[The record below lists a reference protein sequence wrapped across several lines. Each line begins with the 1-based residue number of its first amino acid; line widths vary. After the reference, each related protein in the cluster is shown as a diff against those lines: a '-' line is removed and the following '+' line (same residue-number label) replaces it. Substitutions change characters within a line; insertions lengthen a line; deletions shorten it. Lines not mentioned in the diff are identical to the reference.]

1 MGEIVSPHD
10 QAAFEARGVSKRF
23 GHIEAVVDV
32 SVAFHRGQITAVV
45 GDNGAGKSTLVKMLT
60 GALRP
65 DDGEILLNG
74 ETVVFHDPLDARQ
87 KGVEVVYQ
95 ELALAPN
102 LDVTANVFLGRELR
116 RGGLFGFNRLAKKQM
131 VESAR
136 RELSGLSIN
145 LPGLTGDELG
155 SMSGGQRQCVAVAR
169 AAYWAS
175 SVVLMDEPTSALGL
189 RESRAVLDLVKRI
202 RDSGLAVG
210 IISHALPHVAELAD
224 HLVVLRHGRKV
235 SDLRHEDFSVPQIM
249 QLILEG
255 NPAATVG
262 QDP

>member
-1 MGEIVSPHD
+1 MTADRRPV
-10 QAAFEARGVSKRF
+10 FEARGLSKHF

-32 SVAFHRGQITAVV
+32 SVAFHRGEITAIV

-65 DDGEILLNG
+65 DEGEIVLNG
-74 ETVVFHDPLDARQ
+74 DTVVLHDPLDARK

-116 RGGLFGFNRLAKKQM
+116 RRGLFGFNRLAKKQM

-136 RELSGLSIN
+136 QELSGLSIN
-145 LPGLTGDELG
+145 LPSLTGDELG

-175 SVVLMDEPTSALGL
+175 NVVLMDEPTSALGL

-202 RDSGLAVG
+202 RDLGLAVG

-224 HLVVLRHGRKV
+224 HLVVLRHGQKV
-235 SDLRHEDFSVPQIM
+235 SDLRDQEFSVPQIM

-262 QDP
+262 AAS

>member
-1 MGEIVSPHD
+1 MDIALHRGEIS
-10 QAAFEARGVSKRF
+10 A
-23 GHIEAVVDV
+23 I
-32 SVAFHRGQITAVV
+32 V

-65 DDGEILLNG
+65 DRGEILLDG
-74 ETVVFHDPLDARQ
+74 ESVVLNDPLDARR

-102 LDVTANVFLGRELR
+102 LDVTANVFLGREIR
-116 RGGLFGFNRLAKKQM
+116 RGGIFGFNRLAKKQM
-131 VESAR
+131 IESAR
-136 RELSGLSIN
+136 KELSGLSIN
-145 LPGLTGDELG
+145 LPSLTGDELG

-202 RDSGLAVG
+202 RDSGLAIG
-210 IISHALPHVAELAD
+210 IISHSLPHVAELAD

-235 SDLRHEDFSVPQIM
+235 ADLRHEDFSVPQIM

-255 NPAATVG
+255 NPTATVG
-262 QDP
+262 PG

>member
-1 MGEIVSPHD
+1 MSGANEAV
-10 QAAFEARGVSKRF
+10 FEARNLSKSF
-23 GHIEAVVDV
+23 GQIEAVIDV
-32 SVAFHRGQITAVV
+32 SVGFTPGQITAIV
-45 GDNGAGKSTLVKMLT
+45 GDNGAGKSTLVKMMT

-65 DDGEILLNG
+65 DAGEIVLNG
-74 ETVVFHDPLDARQ
+74 DTVVLHHPLEARQ
-87 KGVEVVYQ
+87 MGIEVVYQ

-116 RGGLFGFNRLAKKQM
+116 RGGLFGFNRMAKKQM

-136 RELSGLSIN
+136 EELSGLSIN
-145 LPGLTGDELG
+145 LPSLTGDELG

-175 SVVLMDEPTSALGL
+175 DVVLMDEPTSALGL
-189 RESRAVLDLVKRI
+189 REARAVLDLVKRI

-235 SDLRHEDFSVPQIM
+235 ADLRDEEFSVAQIM
-249 QLILEG
+249 TLILEG
-255 NPAATVG
+255 SPAAKVG
-262 QDP
+262 

>member
-1 MGEIVSPHD
+1 MSPES
-10 QAAFEARGVSKRF
+10 QPAFEARNLSKSF
-23 GHIEAVVDV
+23 GHIEAVVGV
-32 SVAFHRGQITAVV
+32 SCTFHRGEITAIV

-60 GALRP
+60 GALQP
-65 DDGEILLNG
+65 DAGEIILDGEIVAL
-74 ETVVFHDPLDARQ
+74 HDPLDARQ

-116 RGGLFGFNRLAKKQM
+116 RGGILGFNRLAKKQM
-131 VESAR
+131 IASAR
-136 RELSGLSIN
+136 KELSGLSID
-145 LPGLTGDELG
+145 LPSLTGDDLG

-235 SDLRHEDFSVPQIM
+235 SDLRDEEFSVPQIM

-255 NPAATVG
+255 NPAAVVG
-262 QDP
+262 QQP

>member
-1 MGEIVSPHD
+1 MSTDSDPV
-10 QAAFEARGVSKRF
+10 FEARGLSKHF

-32 SVAFHRGQITAVV
+32 SVAFRRGEITAIV

-65 DDGEILLNG
+65 DEGEIVLNG
-74 ETVVFHDPLDARQ
+74 ENVVLHDPLDARK

-95 ELALAPN
+95 EL
-102 LDVTANVFLGRELR
+102 
-116 RGGLFGFNRLAKKQM
+116 
-131 VESAR
+131 
-136 RELSGLSIN
+136 
-145 LPGLTGDELG
+145 
-155 SMSGGQRQCVAVAR
+155 AR

-202 RDSGLAVG
+202 RDLGLAVG

-224 HLVVLRHGRKV
+224 HLVVLRHGQKV

-262 QDP
+262 SKS

>member
-1 MGEIVSPHD
+1 MNSDKP
-10 QAAFEARGVSKRF
+10 AFEARNLSKQF

-32 SVAFHRGQITAVV
+32 GVTFHRGEITAIV

-65 DDGEILLNG
+65 DEGEILLDG
-74 ETVVFHDPLDARQ
+74 EKVVLNDPLDARR

-116 RGGLFGFNRLAKKQM
+116 RDGIFGFNRLAKKQM
-131 VESAR
+131 IESAR
-136 RELSGLSIN
+136 KELSGLSIN
-145 LPGLTGDELG
+145 LPSLTGDELG

-235 SDLRHEDFSVPQIM
+235 SDLRHGDFSVPQIM

-262 QDP
+262 VEA

>member
-1 MGEIVSPHD
+1 MSTDSDPV
-10 QAAFEARGVSKRF
+10 FEARGLSKHF

-32 SVAFHRGQITAVV
+32 SVAFRRGEITAIV

-65 DDGEILLNG
+65 DEGEIVLNG
-74 ETVVFHDPLDARQ
+74 ENVVLHDPLDARK

-116 RGGLFGFNRLAKKQM
+116 RSGLFGFNRLAKKQM
-131 VESAR
+131 IASAR
-136 RELSGLSIN
+136 KELSGLSIN
-145 LPGLTGDELG
+145 LPSLTGDELG

-202 RDSGLAVG
+202 RDLGLAVG

-224 HLVVLRHGRKV
+224 HLVVLRHGQKV

-262 QDP
+262 SKS

>member
-1 MGEIVSPHD
+1 MNAED
-10 QAAFEARGVSKRF
+10 QPAFEARGLSKRF

-32 SVAFHRGQITAVV
+32 SVAFQRGEITAIV

-65 DDGEILLNG
+65 DDGEIVLNG
-74 ETVVFHDPLDARQ
+74 DTVVLNDPLDARQ

-116 RGGLFGFNRLAKKQM
+116 RGGLFGFNRLAKKRM
-131 VESAR
+131 VKMAR

-145 LPGLTGDELG
+145 LPSLTGDELG

-224 HLVVLRHGRKV
+224 HLVVLRHGHKIA
-235 SDLRHEDFSVPQIM
+235 DLRHEKFSVPQIM

-262 QDP
+262 VGP